1 VERSDLKKGLR
12 ASPTCAARPLHQELR
27 NVCKGNNSSAVWSEA
42 TLKKGLRASPT
53 CAASP
58 THQELR
64 NVCKGN
70 NSSAV
75 WSEATKEKDGLR
87 KQAVEV

>member
-1 VERSDLKKGLR
+1 VERSD
-12 ASPTCAARPLHQELR
+12 
-27 NVCKGNNSSAVWSEA
+27 
-42 TLKKGLRASPT
+42 LKKGLRASPT